1 MLDFFSSNR
10 SLRHRLLYPLLS
22 AAVTLGLLIGTP
34 IVSRALPL
42 GDLILQGIQIIQLS
56 NISDNREVALGKE
69 INQQIT
75 RQVRIYRDP
84 AINQYVDQI
93 GQRLATQSGR
103 PKIPYTFQV
112 VEDNSVNAFAT
123 MGGFVY
129 VHTGLLKLADNE
141 AQLASVIGHEIGHI
155 AGRHSIEQARELAIA
170 RGLATAAGLN
180 RGTLVN
186 LGVEL
191 ALRLPNSRKDEYEAD
206 QLGLVNMGKA
216 GYAQS
221 ETIAFMQKL
230 LNQQKGGG
238 GPQFLKTHPDTAN
251 RIARLKQA
259 LGSSSKTGAGLDS
272 VAYKAKINTLRWFLA
287 DY

>member
-1 MLDFFSSNR
+1 MFDFFSSNR
-10 SLRHRLLYPLLS
+10 RLRHRLLYPLLS
-22 AAVTLGLLIGTP
+22 ITVTLGLLLGTP
-34 IVSRALPL
+34 IVSRAIPL
-42 GDLILQGIQIIQLS
+42 GDLILQGIQVIQLS
-56 NISDNREVALGKE
+56 NISDSREVALGKE

-84 AINQYVDQI
+84 AITQYVDQI
-93 GQRLATQSGR
+93 GQRLAARSGR

-112 VEDNSVNAFAT
+112 VDDNSVNAFAT

-141 AQLASVIGHEIGHI
+141 AQLASVMGHEIGHI
-155 AGRHSIEQARELAIA
+155 VGRHSIEQAREIAIA

-259 LGSSSKTGAGLDS
+259 LGPNSESGIGLDS
-272 VAYKAKINTLRWFLA
+272 AAYKAKIKTLR
-287 DY
+287 